1 MDLQQEGAEDV
12 LMDGDDAGD
21 QRGLESPLH
30 FCEILAPRVTRV
42 EPLALARR
50 PRRLLRGLK
59 VAASTWALG

>member
-1 MDLQQEGAEDV
+1 
-12 LMDGDDAGD
+12 MDGGDAGD

-30 FCEILAPRVTRV
+30 FREILAPRATCV
-42 EPLALARR
+42 EPPALAHR